1 MGRKTKI
8 MVPESREAL
17 DRLKAK
23 IAHTDDPNQAKYEVA
38 KEKNIPLSHGYN
50 GKITAENAGRIG
62 GALGGG
68 MVKELTR
75 LAMEQLKSNSAH
87 PKS

>member
-1 MGRKTKI
+1 MARRRKI

-23 IAHTDDPNQAKYEVA
+23 IADTKDPDQAKYEIA
-38 KEKNIPLSHGYN
+38 KEKNIHLAHGYN
-50 GKITAENAGRIG
+50 GKITAEDAGKIG

-75 LAMEQLKSNSAH
+75 MAMEQLRSTP
-87 PKS
+87 PKN

>member
-1 MGRKTKI
+1 MARRTKI
-8 MVPESREAL
+8 MVPESRQAL

-23 IAHTDDPNQAKYEVA
+23 IAHTDDPDKAKYEIA
-38 KEKNIPLSHGYN
+38 KEKNIPLAHGYN
-50 GKITAENAGRIG
+50 GKITAQDAGKIG

-75 LAMEQLKSNSAH
+75 MAMEQLKSNSSKH
-87 PKS
+87 

>member
-1 MGRKTKI
+1 MARRRKI
-8 MVPESREAL
+8 MVPESQQAL

-23 IAHTDDPNQAKYEVA
+23 IAHTDNPDQAKYEIA
-38 KEKNIPLSHGYN
+38 KEKNIPLAHGYN
-50 GKITAENAGRIG
+50 GKITAEDAGKIG

-75 LAMEQLKSNSAH
+75 MAMEQLRSKR
-87 PKS
+87 PKN